1 MRASRLTPIV
11 VFAARRYYW
20 INLLHSCIAG
30 GMRWPRN
37 HSKLLHEPLRPFG
50 THAYA
55 VSPAGAR
62 KLLASSPKASYH
74 VDVIAWG
81 TRGVRLFAVHPL
93 LAKQTHGDTTIGG
106 ASDRS
111 WLPNLVVD
119 DYTGTDFAWAWNAPL
134 VKIGKLLLTSGRV
147 FFTGLLLIIASV
159 LLRHSSYGEILLYAT
174 LGYSAFFYLLIR
186 ALTWPQR
193 RLPPLKPLARVTV

>member
-1 MRASRLTPIV
+1 
-11 VFAARRYYW
+11 
-20 INLLHSCIAG
+20 
-30 GMRWPRN
+30 MRWPRN
-37 HSKLLHEPLRPFG
+37 HSKLLHEPLRPCG